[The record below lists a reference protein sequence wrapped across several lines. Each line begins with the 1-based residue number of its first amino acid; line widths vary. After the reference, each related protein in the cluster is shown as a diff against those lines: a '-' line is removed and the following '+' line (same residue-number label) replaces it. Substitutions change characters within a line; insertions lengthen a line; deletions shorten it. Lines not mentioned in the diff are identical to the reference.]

1 LGQSVVCKRSRC
13 ARTQEIALGSHAKGC
28 ARLVRKRTKDGLR
41 CRPIESVSIDM
52 GPSIGNGGGPNAA
65 DDMKS
70 VPHCLNVYVAD
81 VPRDDSVAPERRNRA
96 PRSANCETQSST
108 IDPKRPAN
116 DTEGTERLCNEQA
129 FRAI

>member
-1 LGQSVVCKRSRC
+1 MLY
-13 ARTQEIALGSHAKGC
+13 ARDRAALIAPGSHAKGR
-28 ARLVRKRTKDGLR
+28 AGLVRKRSKDGLR

-52 GPSIGNGGGPNAA
+52 GPSIGNGNAA

-96 PRSANCETQSST
+96 PRPALRELRNAVIDHRPAI
-108 IDPKRPAN
+108 IDP
-116 DTEGTERLCNEQA
+116 
-129 FRAI
+129 

>member
-1 LGQSVVCKRSRC
+1 MGQSVVCKRSRC
-13 ARTQEIALGSHAKGC
+13 ARTQEIAPGSHAKGR
-28 ARLVRKRTKDGLR
+28 AGLVRKRSKDGLR

-52 GPSIGNGGGPNAA
+52 RPSIGNGGGPNAA

-96 PRSANCETQSST
+96 PRPALCELRNAV
-108 IDPKRPAN
+108 IHHRPA
-116 DTEGTERLCNEQA
+116 TTR
-129 FRAI
+129 